1 MLARAGATQGFRHCA
16 RAYVALRASLKE
28 MIPFNQ
34 PVFLGTELGFI
45 HDAIVRNG
53 HVSGGGPFTTQCE
66 TKLAAI
72 QGAPALLVSSCTH
85 ALEMAALSLR
95 VEEGDEVIVPS
106 YTFVSTA
113 NAFALHRARI
123 VFADVDLS
131 GNLSLESVER
141 SLTSR
146 TKAIVPVHYGGAS
159 CDMINLMRLAKD
171 VAVVEDA
178 AQAIGSTFQGRKL
191 GTFGKCAAMSFHETK
206 NVGCGEG
213 GAFFSIDGAILERA
227 YVLRDKGTNR
237 RRFLDGLVDKYT
249 WVDVGSSYV
258 LSDLN
263 AAYLHAQLM
272 QLEKIQRRRR
282 EIVQRYIAELS
293 TVVEQH
299 GVRFWARNE
308 GCSDA
313 AHLCALVMRS
323 LEHRRGFIQHMKERG
338 IITPFHY
345 VALHTTPYGRRYG
358 EFRLENAERLSDCLV
373 RLPLFY
379 NLTDDQQGEVIDAVL
394 EWFARHPR

>member
-1 MLARAGATQGFRHCA
+1 
-16 RAYVALRASLKE
+16 

-45 HDAIVRNG
+45 RDAIVRNG
-53 HVSGGGPFTTQCE
+53 HVSGGGPFTRDCE
-66 TKLAAI
+66 AKLTAI
-72 QGAPALLVSSCTH
+72 QDVSALLVSSCTH

-95 VEEGDEVIVPS
+95 IEEGDEVIVPA

-123 VFADVDLS
+123 VFADVDQS

-141 SLTSR
+141 CLSPR

-159 CDMINLMRLAKD
+159 CDMFELMRLAKG

-178 AQAIGSTFQGRKL
+178 AQAIGSTFRGRKL
-191 GTFGKCAAMSFHETK
+191 GTFGRCAAMSFHETK

-213 GAFFSIDGAILERA
+213 GAFFSSDGEILERA
-227 YVLRDKGTNR
+227 HVLRDKGTNR

-249 WVDVGSSYV
+249 WVDIGSSYV

-263 AAYLHAQLM
+263 AAYLYAQLM
-272 QLEKIQRRRR
+272 QLDAIQTRRRAL
-282 EIVQRYIAELS
+282 VQRYLAELAS
-293 TVVEQH
+293 AVEKC
-299 GVRFWARNE
+299 GVRFWSRND
-308 GCSDA
+308 GCSDS
-313 AHLCALVMRS
+313 AHLCALIMRS
-323 LEHRRGFIQHMKERG
+323 GEQRRDFIQYMKGRG
-338 IITPFHY
+338 IVTPFHY

-358 EFRLENAERLSDCLV
+358 EFRLENSERLSDCLV

-379 NLTDDQQGEVIDAVL
+379 NLTDEQQGEVIGAVL
-394 EWFARHPR
+394 EWLTRCGS